1 MLEEVCF
8 NRVVVFSKNICNILP
23 HVCLVEYWFLFND
36 FFNAYFYAVVYFFK
50 GDIHIMCK
58 YFALFFLLVLKVD
71 LHGKFW
77 DTLVHF
83 IGS

>member
-1 MLEEVCF
+1 ML
-8 NRVVVFSKNICNILP
+8 
-23 HVCLVEYWFLFND
+23 YT
-36 FFNAYFYAVVYFFK
+36 FFK

-71 LHGKFW
+71 IHGKFW